1 MAAAMMMHSCKTQYS
16 ICVLVQFSYNKVFLI
31 RFDGE
36 LSLVA
41 SLSQTVYGF
50 RHGWWKKVVENM
62 IVMTHYH
69 TEERVVEFVNE
80 LC

>member
-31 RFDGE
+31 RYDGE

-41 SLSQTVYGF
+41 SLSQTVGF